1 MERCNL
7 CQDIPKYIKEDFP
20 LVRGI
25 DRQEKIVEAVWYAGK
40 AGECF
45 KHRIICVP
53 LKQAED
59 KIHDQTE

>member
-1 MERCNL
+1 
-7 CQDIPKYIKEDFP
+7 

>member
-20 LVRGI
+20 LVCGI
-25 DRQEKIVEAVWYAGK
+25 DRAKKVSDAVWQVGAAGK
-40 AGECF
+40 CY
-45 KHRIICVP
+45 RNRVICVP

-59 KIHDQTE
+59 KIHGQTE